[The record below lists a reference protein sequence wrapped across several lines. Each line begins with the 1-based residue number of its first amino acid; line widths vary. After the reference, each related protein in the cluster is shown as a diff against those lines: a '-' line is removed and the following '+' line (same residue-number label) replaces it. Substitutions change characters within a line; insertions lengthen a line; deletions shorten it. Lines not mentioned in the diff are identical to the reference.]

1 MIEFHPLA
9 NEELQLALAW
19 YHEKSA
25 RAASRFLR
33 GVDQAI
39 GRLMADPSSYP
50 AIGRRFRFIRVPKF
64 PFVLTYEIRLASDI
78 FIVAVAHTSRRSG
91 YWTGRA

>member
-9 NEELQLALAW
+9 HEELQLALAL
-19 YHEKSA
+19 YREKSTRTA
-25 RAASRFLR
+25 LRFLR
-33 GVDQAI
+33 GVDQALN
-39 GRLMADPSSYP
+39 RLIFDPSSYP
-50 AIGRRFRFIRVPKF
+50 TIGPRFRYIRVPKF
-64 PFVLTYEIRLASDI
+64 PFILAFQIRSATDI